1 MVIFRKVMEVTM
13 QTTIRMI
20 LSAVLI
26 YFIWQETGWA
36 TATAIG
42 LITVSNELQSW
53 IIRNLTTSVKFILG
67 R

>member
-1 MVIFRKVMEVTM
+1 M
-13 QTTIRMI
+13 QTTICLI
-20 LSAVLI
+20 LSAILI

-42 LITVSNELQSW
+42 LITVGNELQSFM
-53 IIRNLTTSVKFILG
+53 IRNLTTSVKFILG

>member
-1 MVIFRKVMEVTM
+1 MEVMM
-13 QTTIRMI
+13 QTTICLI
-20 LSAVLI
+20 LSAILI

-42 LITVSNELQSW
+42 LITVGNELQSFM
-53 IIRNLTTSVKFILG
+53 IRNLTTSVKFILG